1 MITRRESLKR
11 FARIGLLAPLGLVA
25 CAGDMGLPIEEE
37 LAWEEAAAAAPEGA
51 DVFVVKLD
59 PEAAREHM
67 EAMSR
72 CLAERG
78 VTLPAGPHKF
88 RIHKSPGEAAHAAGE
103 GAPHRVIYIARP
115 DGAEHALDG
124 ARHAEAEVVPL
135 DDATQKAFA
144 ACAAQIGPPASR
156 RP

>member
-1 MITRRESLKR
+1 MMITRRESLKR

-25 CAGDMGLPIEEE
+25 CAGDIGLPIEEE

-59 PEAAREHM
+59 PDAAREHM
-67 EAMSR
+67 EAMKR

-78 VTLPAGPHKF
+78 VTLPAGPHKI
-88 RIHKSPGEAAHAAGE
+88 RIHNGPGEPAHAAGE
-103 GAPHRVIYIARP
+103 GAPRRVVYIARP
-115 DGAEHALDG
+115 DGEHG
-124 ARHAEAEVVPL
+124 AGHAEATEVAPL